1 MGSNNSK
8 RVIAKANAHATNI
21 NRLLKRVKFTI
32 SIDFIYTDNK
42 GILITT
48 NNVASAS
55 DLNIIKKYVKELND
69 VDHNNIISL
78 HLLQLKSYL
87 KVLGISY
94 LVEDTNLPIFSD
106 IIKSIIKLTY
116 IFNDIVLVSKLYII
130 KASPKSDI
138 VVR

>member
-32 SIDFIYTDNK
+32 SIDFICTDNK

-55 DLNIIKKYVKELND
+55 DLNIIEKYVKELND

-78 HLLQLKSYL
+78 HFLQLKSYL

-94 LVEDTNLPIFSD
+94 PVDVMIRGCGQTLGLG
-106 IIKSIIKLTY
+106 LGQ
-116 IFNDIVLVSKLYII
+116 SK
-130 KASPKSDI
+130 DI
-138 VVR
+138 VVVIISLQRTKG

>member
-1 MGSNNSK
+1 MRSNNSK

-32 SIDFIYTDNK
+32 SIDFICTDNK

-55 DLNIIKKYVKELND
+55 DLNIIEKYVKELND
-69 VDHNNIISL
+69 IDHNNIISL

-116 IFNDIVLVSKLYII
+116 IFNDIVLASKLYII

-138 VVR
+138 VVI